1 MKTTMRWLTSG
12 LLAPSLLALGT
23 FSMSVQSNTAH
34 AQDANIQNNA
44 QNNATSPNSGY
55 APAIRYPEQGFSFMR
70 HSSTATEGAFRG
82 AAAYVRAIGAANL
95 DNSLAAMNYQ
105 EAYRRS
111 LENTLKYA
119 ETYYAKRDLWF
130 DYKEATRRKPLTM
143 EGYRKLAA
151 AAGADR
157 LRPDQYDPE
166 TGNVRWPE
174 LLRAEIL
181 RPYREK
187 IDEALAS
194 RSATEAGLGSR
205 TYEVVRQMTQ
215 SMQQVLDKYADN
227 VPTHLHVHASKFLES
242 VLLEARFNEP
252 ANAETLEQP
261 APASGDV
268 PAAKTADS

>member
-1 MKTTMRWLTSG
+1 MTLGRNHWKHRVAG
-12 LLAPSLLALGT
+12 IGAALALAGLT
-23 FSMSVQSNTAH
+23 MISGGAVR
-34 AQDANIQNNA
+34 AQDNQQRVA
-44 QNNATSPNSGY
+44 SDPGY
-55 APAIRYPEQGFSFMR
+55 APAIRYPEGGFTFLR

-82 AAAYVRAIGAANL
+82 AAAYVRSLGAANL

-105 EAYRRS
+105 EAYRRA
-111 LENTLKYA
+111 LQNTLKYA

-143 EGYRKLAA
+143 DGYRKLAA

-174 LLRAEIL
+174 LLQAEIL
-181 RPYREK
+181 APYREK

-194 RSATEAGLGSR
+194 RSSTEAGLGSR
-205 TYEVVRQMTQ
+205 TYEVVRQMTK
-215 SMQQVLDKYADN
+215 SMEQILEKYEEKL
-227 VPTHLHVHASKFLES
+227 PTHLYVHSSKFLES

-252 ANAETLEQP
+252 ASAETLETP
-261 APASGDV
+261 APASDEQ
-268 PAAKTADS
+268 AADDPSDA